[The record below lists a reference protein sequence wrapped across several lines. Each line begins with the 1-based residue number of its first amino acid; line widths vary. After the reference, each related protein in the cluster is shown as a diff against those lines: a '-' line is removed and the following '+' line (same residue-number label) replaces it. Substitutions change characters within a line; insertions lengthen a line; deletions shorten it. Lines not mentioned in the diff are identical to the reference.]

1 MVKSIGPKK
10 IRTAVFISGTGSNLE
25 NLIKFSLKKRSPIEI
40 ILIISNNTKA
50 KGLKFAKMYKIKK
63 KVYNYEKKKI
73 SEKRILEDLKSNEIK
88 LICLAGFMK
97 ILSKDFIR
105 NFKGKILNIHPS
117 LLPKY
122 KGLNTHH
129 RAIQNK
135 EKYSG
140 CTVHLVN
147 SKLDSGKIIL
157 QKKVKLSKKETPS
170 SLQKKILKHEHILYP
185 KAISKI
191 FVSLKRK
198 NQFQFLHFQH
208 YQNHVLNFY
217 QLKFHIFS

>member
-10 IRTAVFISGTGSNLE
+10 IRTAVFISGTGSNLK
-25 NLIKFSLKKRSPIEI
+25 NLIKFSLKKKSPIEI
-40 ILIISNNTKA
+40 ILIISNNVKA
-50 KGLKFAKMYKIKK
+50 KGLNYSKIYKIKK
-63 KVYNYEKKKI
+63 KIYNYNKKKI
-73 SEKRILEDLKSNEIK
+73 SETKTLKDLKSNDIK

-105 NFKGKILNIHPS
+105 KFSGKILNIHPS

-122 KGLNTHH
+122 KGLKTHE
-129 RAIQNK
+129 RVIKNK

-170 SLQKKILKHEHILYP
+170 SLQKKILIQEHILYP
-185 KAISKI
+185 RAIKKL
-191 FVSLKRK
+191 FANL
-198 NQFQFLHFQH
+198 
-208 YQNHVLNFY
+208 
-217 QLKFHIFS
+217 

>member
-10 IRTAVFISGTGSNLE
+10 IRTAVFISGTGSNLK
-25 NLIKFSLKKRSPIEI
+25 NLIKFSLKKKSPIEI
-40 ILIISNNTKA
+40 ILIISNNAKA
-50 KGLKFAKMYKIKK
+50 KGLKYSKIYKIKK
-63 KVYNYEKKKI
+63 KIYNFNKKKI
-73 SEKRILEDLKSNEIK
+73 SETKTLKDLKSNDIK

-105 NFKGKILNIHPS
+105 KFKGKILNIHPS

-122 KGLNTHH
+122 KGLNTHY

-185 KAISKI
+185 RAISKI
-191 FVSLKRK
+191 FVSL
-198 NQFQFLHFQH
+198 
-208 YQNHVLNFY
+208 
-217 QLKFHIFS
+217 